1 MRQAGI
7 EPASKVWKT
16 LILPLN
22 YQRLESFSHN
32 LSLEIMFP
40 GVPRGGNS
48 LTPWEE
54 WGLNP
59 RAFASDLKA
68 DSLTTRTSSRL
79 GGPW

>member
-1 MRQAGI
+1 MI
-7 EPASKVWKT
+7 
-16 LILPLN
+16 
-22 YQRLESFSHN
+22 
-32 LSLEIMFP
+32 LSLEVMFP

-68 DSLTTRTSSRL
+68 DSLTTRTSSRFGLSLFWIFVYCFLFL
-79 GGPW
+79 GTPPYPSIITGV